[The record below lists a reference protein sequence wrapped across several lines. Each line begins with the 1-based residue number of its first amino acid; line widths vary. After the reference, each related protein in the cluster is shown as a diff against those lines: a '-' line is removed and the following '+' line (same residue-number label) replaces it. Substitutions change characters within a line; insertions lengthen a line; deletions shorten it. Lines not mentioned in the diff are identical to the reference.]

1 MVSSYQQYHSQYTLN
16 INDVSYIRN
25 ISNIDKYLILDLNQ
39 LMQLCFC
46 KNDEQVSDYQPG
58 LIRVIKIF
66 S

>member
-1 MVSSYQQYHSQYTLN
+1 MVSSYQQYHSQYTLS

-46 KNDEQVSDYQPG
+46 KNDEQVIVTINQVLLES
-58 LIRVIKIF
+58 
-66 S
+66 